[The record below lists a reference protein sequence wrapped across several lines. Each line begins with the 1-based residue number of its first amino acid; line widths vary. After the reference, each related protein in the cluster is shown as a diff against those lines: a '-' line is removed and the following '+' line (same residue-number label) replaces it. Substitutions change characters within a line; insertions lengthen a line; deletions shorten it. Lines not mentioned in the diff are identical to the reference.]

1 MIITCPCCKKKFE
14 IDQKLI
20 PSEGRM
26 LQCGSCDHKWFF
38 KIKDET
44 KINEEKNTIKE
55 IPKEKFIKEETI
67 PEKKVDLNNEE
78 INLTE
83 EKTEVQNKNN
93 INYFNIIL
101 VGIISFI
108 AFILVLETFKV
119 YLSSTFPNIEILL
132 NNLYQSLEDIK
143 LFILDLIK

>member
-1 MIITCPCCKKKFE
+1 MIIACPCGKKNFE
-14 IDQKLI
+14 IDQKFI
-20 PSEGRM
+20 PLEGRM
-26 LQCGSCDHKWFF
+26 LQCGSCDRQWFF
-38 KIKDET
+38 KFKDET
-44 KINEEKNTIKE
+44 KIN
-55 IPKEKFIKEETI
+55 KEKTLKEDNAREEFIKEETI
-67 PEKKVDLNNEE
+67 PEKKVDLNIEE

-83 EKTEVQNKNN
+83 EKTEVKNKNN

-143 LFILDLIK
+143 LFTLDLIK

>member
-1 MIITCPCCKKKFE
+1 MIITCPCGEKKFE

-44 KINEEKNTIKE
+44 KINEEENTIKE
-55 IPKEKFIKEETI
+55 IPKEEFIKEETI

-119 YLSSTFPNIEILL
+119 YLSSIFPNIEILL

>member
-1 MIITCPCCKKKFE
+1 MIITCPSCEKKFE

-44 KINEEKNTIKE
+44 KINEEENTIKE
-55 IPKEKFIKEETI
+55 IPKEEFIKEETI

-83 EKTEVQNKNN
+83 EKIEVQNKNN

-119 YLSSTFPNIEILL
+119 YLSSIFPNIEILL

>member
-1 MIITCPCCKKKFE
+1 MIIACPVCKKNFE

-20 PSEGRM
+20 PSDGRM
-26 LQCGSCDHKWFF
+26 LQCGSCNHQWFF
-38 KIKDET
+38 KFKEE
-44 KINEEKNTIKE
+44 INIS
-55 IPKEKFIKEETI
+55 KEETTYEETVKEEFNI
-67 PEKKVDLNNEE
+67 EETIRAKKVDTDIEE
-78 INLTE
+78 INLAE

-119 YLSSTFPNIEILL
+119 YLSSIFPNIEILL

-143 LFILDLIK
+143 LFTLDLIK

>member
-1 MIITCPCCKKKFE
+1 MIITCPCGKKKFE

-44 KINEEKNTIKE
+44 KINEEENTIKE
-55 IPKEKFIKEETI
+55 ISKEEIIKEETI

-119 YLSSTFPNIEILL
+119 YLSSIFPNIEILL

-143 LFILDLIK
+143 LFILNLIK

>member
-1 MIITCPCCKKKFE
+1 MIITCPRCKKKFE
-14 IDQKLI
+14 IDHKLI
-20 PSEGRM
+20 TSEGRM

-38 KIKDET
+38 KIKGEN
-44 KINEEKNTIKE
+44 KINEEENTIKE
-55 IPKEKFIKEETI
+55 IPKEEIIKEETI

-108 AFILVLETFKV
+108 AFILILETFKV
-119 YLSSTFPNIEILL
+119 YLSSIFPNIEILL

-143 LFILDLIK
+143 LFTLDLIK

>member
-1 MIITCPCCKKKFE
+1 MIIACPCGKKKFE

-44 KINEEKNTIKE
+44 KINEEENTIKE
-55 IPKEKFIKEETI
+55 IPKEEIIKEETI

-119 YLSSTFPNIEILL
+119 YLSSIFPNIEILL

>member
-1 MIITCPCCKKKFE
+1 MIIACPNCKKKFE

-38 KIKDET
+38 KIKDKN
-44 KINEEKNTIKE
+44 KINEEENTIKE
-55 IPKEKFIKEETI
+55 IPKEEFIKEETI

-93 INYFNIIL
+93 VNYFNIIL

-119 YLSSTFPNIEILL
+119 YLSSIFPNIEILL